1 MASMKTTASNID
13 EIVQDLS
20 SKIAFNHMSNIT
32 IINSTDFF
40 ISFSNYRK
48 EKLLVS
54 LNPNDPFLSLA
65 TISSPCGTK
74 ISSLNDILR
83 KEVKD
88 GLITKIETVNNDRVV
103 SFHYSFTND
112 YFEKV
117 KREMII
123 ELIPHRPNLLILD
136 EEKTIL
142 FANHYTDLA
151 NEHRIIKG
159 LKYKLMENKNDY
171 SKEPFSLDVY
181 KKKAADYYFVA
192 TRKRLEEKFKPV
204 LQHIKSRI
212 KTLKQKLVILDG
224 EIAHAT
230 NELKNKDKGQLIL
243 TYAYDVK
250 ELEEYI
256 KQGYVEYDYSISN
269 GDNAQRYF
277 KKYKKA
283 KRTIEMAQKEKEKT
297 SDEIK
302 YLEVCLSQTA
312 YMNEDDIMELAN
324 MLFPKKFKIGSKTKL
339 QTKPSEVEVDGVRI
353 MYGKNA
359 KQNNLLTFQK
369 AQRNHWFFHVKDMHG
384 SHVIVFDERPN
395 KEVILTACEIALL
408 LNGQDS
414 GDVQSTQ
421 IKNVKKGSFI
431 GQALLTSYIT
441 YTINGVR
448 ESTIDLLK
456 K

>member
-1 MASMKTTASNID
+1 MKTTAYNID

-20 SKIAFNHMSNIT
+20 NKIVFNHMSNIT

-48 EKLLVS
+48 EKLIVS
-54 LNPNDPFLSLA
+54 LNPNDPFISLA
-65 TISSPCGTK
+65 EINTPCGTK

-88 GLITKIETVNNDRVV
+88 GLITKIESVNNDRVV
-103 SFHYSFTND
+103 SIHYSFTND
-112 YFEKV
+112 YFDKE
-117 KREMII
+117 KRELII
-123 ELIPHRPNLLILD
+123 ELIPHRPNLVILN

-159 LKYKLMENKNDY
+159 LKYEVMENKNTY
-171 SKEPFSLDVY
+171 TKVPFDMDVY
-181 KKKAADYYFVA
+181 KKNAADYYYLA
-192 TRKRLEEKFKPV
+192 LRKRLEEKFKPV

-212 KTLKQKLVILDG
+212 KTLKQKLKVLDLEMNKAKENLRNK
-224 EIAHAT
+224 EI
-230 NELKNKDKGQLIL
+230 GQMIL
-243 TYAYDVK
+243 TYSYSNDDLMNYLK
-250 ELEEYI
+250 ENNI
-256 KQGYVEYDYSISN
+256 EYDYSLSS
-269 GDNAQRYF
+269 GVNAEKYF
-277 KKYKKA
+277 QKYKKA
-283 KRTIEMAQKEKEKT
+283 KRTIEMDQKEIDKT
-297 SDEIK
+297 HDEIH

-324 MLFPKKFKIGSKTKL
+324 LLFPKKFKIGPKTKL
-339 QTKPSEVEVDGVRI
+339 QAKPSEVIVDGVKI

-359 KQNNLLTFQK
+359 KQNNILTFQK
-369 AQRNHWFFHVKDMHG
+369 AMKNHWFFHLKDVHG
-384 SHVIVFDERPN
+384 SHVIVFDENPS
-395 KEVILTACEIALL
+395 KEIILTACEIALL

-414 GDVQSTQ
+414 GDIQSTQ
-421 IKNVKKGSFI
+421 VKNIKKGSFV
-431 GQALLTSYIT
+431 GQAILTSYIT

>member
-1 MASMKTTASNID
+1 
-13 EIVQDLS
+13 
-20 SKIAFNHMSNIT
+20 
-32 IINSTDFF
+32 
-40 ISFSNYRK
+40 
-48 EKLLVS
+48 
-54 LNPNDPFLSLA
+54 
-65 TISSPCGTK
+65 
-74 ISSLNDILR
+74 
-83 KEVKD
+83 
-88 GLITKIETVNNDRVV
+88 
-103 SFHYSFTND
+103 
-112 YFEKV
+112 
-117 KREMII
+117 
-123 ELIPHRPNLLILD
+123 
-136 EEKTIL
+136 
-142 FANHYTDLA
+142 
-151 NEHRIIKG
+151 
-159 LKYKLMENKNDY
+159 MENKNDY

-181 KKKAADYYFVA
+181 KKKATDYYFVA

-224 EIAHAT
+224 EITHAT
-230 NELKNKDKGQLIL
+230 EELENKDKGQLIL

-256 KQGYVEYDYSISN
+256 KQGYIEYDYSISN

-283 KRTIEMAQKEKEKT
+283 KRTIEMSQKEKEKT

-384 SHVIVFDERPN
+384 SHVIVFEEQPN

-421 IKNVKKGSFI
+421 IRNVKKGSFV